1 MLKYKWGI
9 LYFLFIS
16 ITLAGCSGE
25 NPGKDEKSE
34 KFQSDYMELN
44 ASGTKVEEGIFF
56 VESGI
61 SYYIDFDS
69 KKAVQICNKPDCRH
83 LSEYED
89 KNTNCNAAKGSFQ
102 IFPYQGKLCGM
113 EYNENGTELFVSE
126 LDGSNRTS
134 KGNFINEEGSYEY
147 GVVVQNELFY
157 FYSDIIGM
165 TETDGVESV
174 KMKWHFTVLDLNTM
188 KQEERLKMRS
198 RGYPL
203 P

>member
-1 MLKYKWGI
+1 
-9 LYFLFIS
+9 
-16 ITLAGCSGE
+16 
-25 NPGKDEKSE
+25 
-34 KFQSDYMELN
+34 
-44 ASGTKVEEGIFF
+44 
-56 VESGI
+56 
-61 SYYIDFDS
+61 
-69 KKAVQICNKPDCRH
+69 
-83 LSEYED
+83 
-89 KNTNCNAAKGSFQ
+89 
-102 IFPYQGKLCGM
+102 M

-126 LDGSNRTS
+126 LDGSNLTS
-134 KGNFINEEGSYEY
+134 KGNFINEEGSYDY